1 MHTANR
7 QIGELLRQR
16 RERLN
21 PADCGL
27 PVTGRRRTPGLRREE
42 VAELSGISVDWY
54 VRLEQGRDS
63 LPSRATVDAL
73 AKALRLS
80 PADRAHLV
88 SLALGPPRRQF
99 EKETVPPHL
108 VRMVADMNAS
118 AYIIGARF
126 DLLCWNQHAAALFR
140 DYSKIPAAERNSLY
154 QMFAAP
160 EMKDRYPE
168 WEEEARSLLESFRAN
183 YDFWSDAPEFNELVS
198 DLKRL
203 SPEFQRWWTDH
214 GVRARSSGE
223 KVMRHPTLG
232 AIKVN
237 YATFQANDDPRL
249 TLVVYGAPT
258 PAGLHGRVR
267 SSARSV

>member
-1 MHTANR
+1 VQTNNR

-27 PVTGRRRTPGLRREE
+27 PVMPRRRTPGLRREE

-63 LPSRATVDAL
+63 LPSRTTVDAL

-80 PADRAHLV
+80 PADHAHLV
-88 SLALGPPRRQF
+88 NLALGPPRRRF
-99 EKETVPPHL
+99 EKEIVPPHL
-108 VRMVADMNAS
+108 VRMVADMNGP

-126 DLLCWNQHAAALFR
+126 DLLCWNRHAVALFR
-140 DYSKIPAAERNSLY
+140 DYSKILAGQRNSLY
-154 QMFAAP
+154 QMFTAP
-160 EMKDRYPE
+160 EMKERYPE
-168 WEEEARSLLESFRAN
+168 WEEEARGMLESFRVN
-183 YDFWSDAPEFNELVS
+183 YDFWSDSPEFIELVT

-203 SPEFQRWWTDH
+203 SPEFQFWWTDH
-214 GVRARSSGE
+214 GVRTRSSGE

-232 AIKVN
+232 MIQVD
-237 YATFQANDDPRL
+237 YATFRANDDPRL
-249 TLVVYGAPT
+249 TLVVYGVPIRT
-258 PAGLHGRVR
+258 GVSRRAGGR
-267 SSARSV
+267 

>member
-1 MHTANR
+1 MQMANR

-27 PVTGRRRTPGLRREE
+27 PVTARRRTPGLRREE

-80 PADRAHLV
+80 SEDHAHLV
-88 SLALGPPRRQF
+88 SLALGPPRRRF
-99 EKETVPPHL
+99 EKEVVPPHL
-108 VRMVADMNAS
+108 IRMVADMNAP

-126 DLLCWNQHAAALFR
+126 DLLCWNRHAVTLFR
-140 DYSKIPAAERNSLY
+140 DYSKIPAAQRNSLY
-154 QMFAAP
+154 QMFTAP

-168 WEEEARSLLESFRAN
+168 WEDEARSMLESFRAN
-183 YDFWSDAPEFNELVS
+183 YDFWSDAPEFIELVS

-203 SPEFQRWWTDH
+203 SLEFQRWWTDH
-214 GVRARSSGE
+214 GIRIRSSGE
-223 KVMRHPTLG
+223 KVMRHPRFGT
-232 AIKVN
+232 IKVN

-249 TLVVYGAPT
+249 TMVVYGAPA
-258 PAGLHGRVR
+258 PAGSNGRVGGR
-267 SSARSV
+267 RR